1 MFTTG
6 SKLFL
11 GGTVLSIVAA
21 VAISTSYDGNAAWTA
36 GIGLIGFVNFAVS
49 FGLSLSL
56 AMRSRAIPYRD
67 LSAILLA
74 IGRHARRH
82 PLRFLVPTR
91 ASARAEVPNG

>member
-36 GIGLIGFVNFAVS
+36 GIGLIAMFVRYRQEALAVA
-49 FGLSLSL
+49 GGEWKP
-56 AMRSRAIPYRD
+56 ADIKIPEVPTNVN
-67 LSAILLA
+67 LLA
-74 IGRHARRH
+74 FLFIGIFAQWG
-82 PLRFLVPTR
+82 VY
-91 ASARAEVPNG
+91 AAISES